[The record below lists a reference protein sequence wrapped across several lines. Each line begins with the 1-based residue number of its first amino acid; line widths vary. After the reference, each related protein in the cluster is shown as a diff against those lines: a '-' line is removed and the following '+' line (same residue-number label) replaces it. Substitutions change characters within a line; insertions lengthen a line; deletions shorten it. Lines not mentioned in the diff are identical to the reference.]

1 MQMRIYKCHWQNSL
15 TERSEQGRERTLVTN
30 KISSDLKDTTWVP
43 PQKQVHKRRSEC
55 GEKSSLHYKT
65 YPRGQTPPTSPNL
78 ISSFSVFTFFILP
91 VAFYILDILLHLEKV
106 WLAAMI
112 MFSFRRT
119 KTKATGMKSKRK

>member
-1 MQMRIYKCHWQNSL
+1 MRIHKCRWQNSL

-43 PQKQVHKRRSEC
+43 PQKQVHKRQSGC
-55 GEKSSLHYKT
+55 GQKSSLHYKT

-78 ISSFSVFTFFILP
+78 ISSFSVFTFLILP
-91 VAFYILDILLHLEKV
+91 VALYILDILLHLEMV

-112 MFSFRRT
+112 MFSFRRI
-119 KTKATGMKSKRK
+119 KTKATGMKSGRK